1 MLHINH
7 NTQPL
12 PIDKAHEAAAPAR
25 QQSDLARKL
34 VVSREQFAAL
44 SAIGDSQQATMQ
56 NVEARPAAQASE
68 AATKQPWVSPGS
80 YLPAGCDSFRVH

>member
-1 MLHINH
+1 MLHIHH

-25 QQSDLARKL
+25 RTSDVARKL
-34 VVSREQFAAL
+34 VLTHAEFAAI
-44 SAIGDSQQATMQ
+44 ADVGQRQQAEVQ
-56 NVEARPAAQASE
+56 NAQRPMAQSNA

-80 YLPAGCDSFRVH
+80 YLPAPSDSFRVH